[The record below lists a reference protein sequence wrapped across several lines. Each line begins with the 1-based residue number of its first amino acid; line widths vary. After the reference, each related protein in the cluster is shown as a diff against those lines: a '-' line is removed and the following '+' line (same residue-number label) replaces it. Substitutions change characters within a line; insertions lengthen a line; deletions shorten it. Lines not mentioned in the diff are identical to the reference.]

1 MAEARKIESDATP
14 QVEAPRGLLGRAWLA
29 VPAWAFQA
37 AGALVFLGYVATQL
51 PAYFTDFNRVGL
63 VYFNTPDDTWYVP
76 WGKVLVDLNFLI
88 IGLAF
93 IFRAPAKRVVSR
105 PRDIIIPV
113 IAAFWPMFP
122 FWVLG
127 ALSLLAGPAI
137 GIIDPRLPA
146 TLRDFMFDAARWT
159 QGRFIAGAGLI
170 VVGNALD
177 VWAYATLFR
186 SISIVPEAREL
197 KTGGPYRFV
206 RHPVYFGQMLAQG
219 GVWLVLARTHVVW
232 IAFYLGFVAM
242 QLHRSRLEENVL
254 ERHFGE
260 DYRAYRKRAI
270 WFWR

>member
-1 MAEARKIESDATP
+1 MAEARKIEPDALP
-14 QVEAPRGLLGRAWLA
+14 PAEPPRGLIGRAWLA

-37 AGALVFLGYVATQL
+37 AGAVAFLGYVAAQL

-63 VYFNTPDDTWYVP
+63 YLIKPDGQAWYLP
-76 WGKVLVDLNFLI
+76 WGKVLIDLNFLL

-93 IFRAPAKRVVSR
+93 IFRAPAIRIVSR
-105 PRDIIIPV
+105 ARDIVIPV
-113 IAAFWPMFP
+113 IAAFWPVIP
-122 FWVLG
+122 FWIQGILAAVDWLG
-127 ALSLLAGPAI
+127 GVQSQQGMAWRYSQ
-137 GIIDPRLPA
+137 
-146 TLRDFMFDAARWT
+146 FMFDWANCTPARFFT
-159 QGRFIAGAGLI
+159 GAGLVI
-170 VVGNALD
+170 VGNAID

-197 KTGGPYRFV
+197 KTCGPYRFV
-206 RHPVYFGQMLAQG
+206 RHPVYLGQMLAQG

-232 IAFYLGFVAM
+232 IMFYLCFVAM

-254 ERHFGE
+254 ERHFGD

>member
-1 MAEARKIESDATP
+1 MAQTP
-14 QVEAPRGLLGRAWLA
+14 NSEHALTQSADPPSGLLGRIWLA
-29 VPAWAFQA
+29 IPAWAFQA

-51 PAYFTDFNRVGL
+51 PAYFTDFNRIGL
-63 VYFNTPDDTWYVP
+63 YLIEPSGQAWYVP
-76 WGKVLVDLNFLI
+76 WGKVLIDLNFLL

-93 IFRAPAKRVVSR
+93 IFRAPAIRVVSR
-105 PRDIIIPV
+105 ARDIVIPV
-113 IAAFWPMFP
+113 IAAFWPVLP
-122 FWVLG
+122 FWIQGILG
-127 ALSLLAGPAI
+127 LADWLNGASPQQ
-137 GIIDPRLPA
+137 GIAGRYA
-146 TLRDFMFDAARWT
+146 QFMFDWANCTPARFFT
-159 QGRFIAGAGLI
+159 GAGLVI
-170 VVGNALD
+170 AGNAID

-232 IAFYLGFVAM
+232 IMFYLCFVAM

-254 ERHFGE
+254 EQHFGE
-260 DYRAYRKRAI
+260 DYRAYRKLAI